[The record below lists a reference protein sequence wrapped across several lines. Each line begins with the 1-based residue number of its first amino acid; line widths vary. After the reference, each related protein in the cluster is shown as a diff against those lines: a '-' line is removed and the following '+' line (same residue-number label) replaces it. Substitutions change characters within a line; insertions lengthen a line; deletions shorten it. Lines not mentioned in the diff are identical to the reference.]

1 MLSQAVQTLEN
12 TLAQNHE
19 IETYSRKESKTE
31 LQTDNL
37 ILHRQGEKWA
47 VTQHSTRTL
56 WEGALEDLKNQNSCL
71 RADVTVCRFQE

>member
-31 LQTDNL
+31 LQSDNL
-37 ILHRQGEKWA
+37 ILHRQGEK
-47 VTQHSTRTL
+47 
-56 WEGALEDLKNQNSCL
+56 
-71 RADVTVCRFQE
+71 